1 MNHIIEEQNIVLNYS
16 IYDLEFLYNTVIAI
30 RLCISFSSIFNFLIL
45 VSNRIVLDDPV
56 VVMDTSILGERSNI
70 DMKIDEKEIQRRIAM
85 TVLYLNHIIE
95 EQNIVLNYS
104 IHDLEFLYNTV
115 IAIRR

>member
-1 MNHIIEEQNIVLNYS
+1 M
-16 IYDLEFLYNTVIAI
+16 FLKYFH
-30 RLCISFSSIFNFLIL
+30 LLSFTLVFFNFLIL

-85 TVLYLNHIIE
+85 TVLYKN
-95 EQNIVLNYS
+95 S
-104 IHDLEFLYNTV
+104 KS
-115 IAIRR
+115 